1 MPYNLH
7 GPALTLTADER
18 AAEAKRLLEILGRED
33 EEDLERRLSPGAMT
47 FLREKFVAASFG
59 GAGVPVTEQQLI
71 WLRDLKS
78 KFD

>member
-18 AAEAKRLLEILGRED
+18 AAEAKRLLEILGRESED
-33 EEDLERRLSPGAMT
+33 DLERKLSPSALA
-47 FLREKFVAASFG
+47 FLREKWIAASFG
-59 GAGVPVTEQQLI
+59 GAGVAITEAGLL